1 MFEKEIRDIFIKRD
15 MPVGSCSYSEVTL
28 NKDDSV
34 FKTVLT
40 TAVPYWFKPEKPH
53 NISIYAMLPDY
64 HKVVF
69 EILES
74 LCAELK
80 ELFPDN
86 IFEPHV
92 DISPINEKKAAFLG
106 GLGFIG
112 KNTLLINEK
121 YGSFLFI
128 GDICTDAEIHIE
140 NEIKKNLCEDCRLCI
155 KACPGNALENGFCL
169 EKCVSAITQKKGE
182 LSDPEKDI
190 LCKTGSVWGCDICSL
205 VCPYNKGLE
214 TSEYA
219 EKYSSQ
225 LIWNIDEELL
235 RGLSNGEFKRKFND
249 RAFAWKGISVLRR
262 NLEILECRE

>member
-1 MFEKEIRDIFIKRD
+1 MHEKEIRDIFIKRD
-15 MPVGSCSYSEVTL
+15 MPVGSCSYSEVTF

-64 HKVVF
+64 HKVVL

-74 LCAELK
+74 ICAELK

-169 EKCVSAITQKKGE
+169 EKCVSAITQKNGE

-214 TSEYA
+214 VSEYA
-219 EKYSSQ
+219 KKYSSQ

-262 NLEILECRE
+262 NLEILECKE